1 MTGTDLKRDYYKKYR
16 ENNRERINEKYKQ
29 WRENNKDKIKQYN
42 KNYWNKKASEV
53 TNENL

>member
-1 MTGTDLKRDYYKKYR
+1 MTGTDLKRDYYKKY
-16 ENNRERINEKYKQ
+16 
-29 WRENNKDKIKQYN
+29 RENNKDKIKQYN